1 MQMNGTSK
9 KNARRSSAGLRTN
22 LIDQAVYVD
31 SPIVSALYQI
41 EPFYRSGIFSKQ
53 STPLLLQMKPAI
65 RVQMLAA
72 RPPAGIDL
80 RKVRR
85 GQVSRIP
92 IASNGIIFY
101 PFNSQSNMNAVTNR
115 NAFHVLTLHGESNKL
130 ASSRPAARLYDY
142 ICVAGPLALH
152 RYLDSAIFTPAD
164 VEQGRLVMMGDSFVQ
179 DLPWIRPAKPD
190 EKGALLYCP
199 TWEGYGN
206 GPVNYSTVHDKQG
219 FSILSDVAHGS
230 GTDQIIIKPHPYL
243 GLLKP
248 RLLLDFVSG
257 VRDLV
262 AKGLSVHLA
271 LSDSSLPL
279 KALCRARLFDV
290 KRISEDADSAVP
302 VRLGL
307 CDVSG
312 MEAVFLKQKIS
323 NMIINPTGGFPPTL
337 REIYNHKALQP
348 QTKRII
354 QTVRNYLDDSQ
365 DIDDEHR
372 ALVFGLQVPE
382 LAGMTPDAR
391 RNWLIDYVRSD
402 PFWGRTPEAAN
413 GVSI

>member
-1 MQMNGTSK
+1 MLVKGGSDRTAQVQSNVQTS
-9 KNARRSSAGLRTN
+9 GLPQ
-22 LIDQAVYVD
+22 QAVYLD
-31 SPIVSALYQI
+31 SPILSALRQI
-41 EPFYRSGIFSKQ
+41 EPFYRSGTFSAEE
-53 STPLLLQMKPAI
+53 TPLFLRAKPLI
-65 RVQMLAA
+65 RAQLMLAR
-72 RPPAGIDL
+72 RPVGID
-80 RKVRR
+80 VRR
-85 GQVSRIP
+85 LRCGQIGRLP
-92 IASNGIIFY
+92 IAAGGVVFY

-115 NAFHVLTLHGESNKL
+115 NATHVLTLHGESNKL
-130 ASSRPAARLYDY
+130 ASNRPAARLYDY
-142 ICVAGPLALH
+142 ICVAGPLALRRH
-152 RYLDSAIFTPAD
+152 LDSAIFTPAD
-164 VEQGRLVMMGDSFVQ
+164 VERGRLVMMGDSFVQ
-179 DLPWIRPAKPD
+179 DLPWIRPANPD

-230 GTDQIIIKPHPYL
+230 GINQIIIKPHPYM

-248 RLLLDFVSG
+248 SLLLDFVSG

-262 AKGLSVHLA
+262 AKGLSVNLA

-290 KRISEDADSAVP
+290 KRVGEDADSAVS

-312 MEAVFLKQKIS
+312 MEAVFLKQKIA
-323 NMIINPTGGFPPTL
+323 NMIINPTGVFPPML
-337 REIYNHKALQP
+337 REVYNHKALQP
-348 QTKRII
+348 KAKRIA
-354 QTVRNYLDDSQ
+354 QTVRNYLENSQ

-391 RNWLIDYVRSD
+391 RNWLIDYVRLD
-402 PFWGRTPEAAN
+402 PFWGRTREAAN
-413 GVSI
+413 GVAL